1 MNIRVWEVSC
11 KGDNMK
17 ILNEPIKVMV
27 VFNTDGKIEPV
38 KFRLEDKVVKIEK
51 IMKTYEENI
60 VGNTRIVFVCLHNG
74 KDIFELK
81 YELDSKIWYLFKK

>member
-1 MNIRVWEVSC
+1 
-11 KGDNMK
+11 MK
-17 ILNEPIKVMV
+17 IVNEPIKVMA

-38 KFRLEDKVVKIEK
+38 KFRIDDQVVKIEK

-60 VGNTRIVFVCLHNG
+60 VGNTRVVFVCLHKG

-81 YELDSKIWYLFKK
+81 YEVDTKTWYLFKK

>member
-1 MNIRVWEVSC
+1 
-11 KGDNMK
+11 MK
-17 ILNEPIKVMV
+17 IVNEPIKVMA
-27 VFNTDGKIEPV
+27 VFYTNGKIEPV
-38 KFRLEDKVVKIEK
+38 KFRLDDKVVRIER

-81 YELDSKIWYLFKK
+81 YELDSKTWYLFKK

>member
-1 MNIRVWEVSC
+1 
-11 KGDNMK
+11 MK
-17 ILNEPIKVMV
+17 ILNEPIKVLA

-51 IMKTYEENI
+51 ILKIYEENI
-60 VGNTRIVFVCLHNG
+60 VGNNRIVFVCLHSG

-81 YELDSKIWYLFKK
+81 YELDSKTWFLFKK